1 MTEKV
6 MEMVQ
11 LENGDVV
18 LRDVDS
24 SGEPVMTLS
33 FSKGVN
39 ELLQNAK
46 LDIAKVMLEA
56 GIQRHQEILLAQDQ
70 LQSTNSGLLH

>member
-6 MEMVQ
+6 MELVQ

-39 ELLQNAK
+39 NLLDKSK

-56 GIQRHQEILLAQDQ
+56 GIQRHQELMQAQDQ
-70 LQSTNSGLLH
+70 ASNSGLLH